1 MSKPP
6 RRPPTQEEELIRLQ
20 LIGERIQHR
29 HKVDALMKV
38 ADWIGDG
45 DPSPF
50 FTEAADILE
59 EASWDATDPEVKE
72 LHRAAVARFRRIAAM
87 LRPE

>member
-1 MSKPP
+1 MSKRP
-6 RRPPTQEEELIRLQ
+6 RRPPPQEEGIRLQ
-20 LIGERIQHR
+20 LAREALQDR

-38 ADWIGDG
+38 ADWIGEG

-59 EASWDATDPEVKE
+59 EASWDDTDPEVKE
-72 LHRAAVARFRRIAAM
+72 WHRAAVARFRRIAAM